1 MTYLPMEL
9 INKIM
14 SFVERH
20 KCVKIMKYVINDCYK
35 EDYDRYTAEDYY
47 DNYCFQYTFSEWY
60 FLYRK
65 KEKINSKYK
74 HTPKIILVG

>member
-1 MTYLPMEL
+1 MY
-9 INKIM
+9 M
-14 SFVERH
+14 SH
-20 KCVKIMKYVINDCYK
+20 YMIHNIMKYVINDCYK

-65 KEKINSKYK
+65 RLNYNSSKSKTKINKYK
-74 HTPKIILVG
+74 HTPDKLVIQISYY

>member
-1 MTYLPMEL
+1 MMYLPMEL

-14 SFVERH
+14 SFVERP
-20 KCVKIMKYVINDCYK
+20 KCVKIMKYVINDGYK

-65 KEKINSKYK
+65 NEKKNSKYK